1 MPHPDDRR
9 IAVPSLRAL
18 ASRLVDGL
26 LRRQRDARLDEEIET
41 HLDAL
46 RDDFVARGYAPGDAD
61 AAARRA
67 FGGVDQMKA
76 RYRDQR
82 GWPWI
87 DAVIQDLR
95 FAVRHLVRDRAFA
108 TPVVLVL
115 ALGLG
120 VGHMFFTLTYAHV
133 LRGLPMDAVERVL
146 AVSSV
151 DASGTV
157 RGVSYADF
165 ADLRAAQRS
174 FADLAAYTNAA
185 VTIGDDDQ
193 VPDRLDAASLTASAF
208 SAARVAPILGRVLR
222 PEDEVPGAAPVV
234 VVTERVWRG
243 RYAGSADVAGHPV
256 RLNGAPAT
264 IVGVVSDRSGLP
276 TGAALFVPLT
286 ASTAARDARTLGV
299 FGRLA
304 EGVAIADAS
313 AELAAVAATLAR
325 QFPATNDGVRV
336 VVEPINY
343 RLLGGAATVRG
354 WLPFITAGLIVL
366 AVAST
371 NVGNLLLAGA
381 ASRAREVA
389 VRTALGASRGRIARQ
404 LLVESVVIAAAA
416 SALGLALSRAGVAL
430 YRGWIPDGLLPY
442 WFDYSLNPALVAA
455 LGALALATL
464 VVFAVVPAV
473 LASRTAVVAVLKD
486 GGRGDTGRRGAALGG
501 SIFLGAQL
509 GLAIVLAAQVG
520 VATVTRD
527 EPLATDPALDDARV
541 LTGTLTLPAADDAS
555 LEARRDLAGRV
566 IDRLTAL
573 PGISHVALASHGP
586 VGGASERQ
594 LVVDGA
600 AAAAAPVH
608 VVQVSPGYFDLL
620 GLGVIRGRP
629 FTPRDGLPGDAA
641 VIVNARLAA
650 LHFGS
655 VDPVGRRLALPT
667 SNAPAAPD
675 WLTVVGVVPDVRQRP
690 GAPAAIPIAYLPLIA
705 APPTTAVLM
714 VRGTPD
720 GVALAGPV
728 REALRQI
735 DDRVPLY
742 RVLSLAA
749 ATREATWA
757 ARVSAQLALTV
768 CLSSFALAVAGL
780 YAVVSHRILRRRR
793 EIGVR
798 IALGATPLRIARLAV
813 GTVYGAVALGL
824 VLGLAGVA
832 AWDRAFAPTGPD
844 ARPLSATHLAAV
856 VVVLLTTVILGGML
870 PARRAAGIAPAEV
883 LRRE

>member
-1 MPHPDDRR
+1 
-9 IAVPSLRAL
+9 VTSLRVL
-18 ASRLVDGL
+18 ASRLADGL
-26 LRRQRDARLDEEIET
+26 RRRQRDARLDEEIGA

-46 RDDFVARGYAPGDAD
+46 RDDFVARGYAPADAE

-67 FGGVDQMKA
+67 FGGVEQVKA
-76 RYRDQR
+76 RCRDQG

-87 DAVIQDLR
+87 DAVLQDLR
-95 FAVRHLVRDRAFA
+95 FATRHLVRDRAFA
-108 TPVVLVL
+108 APVVLVL

-151 DASGTV
+151 DTSGTV

-174 FADLAAYTNAA
+174 FADLAAYSSAP

-193 VPDRLDAASLTASAF
+193 VPDRLDATALTASAF
-208 SAARVAPILGRVLR
+208 SAARVAPLVGRVLR
-222 PEDEVPGAAPVV
+222 PEDEVPGAPPVV

-243 RYAGSADVAGHPV
+243 RYAGTAGVVGHPV
-256 RLNGAPAT
+256 RIDGAPAA

-276 TGAALFVPLT
+276 SGAAVFVPLA
-286 ASTAARDARTLGV
+286 ASTAARDARTLRV

-313 AELAAVAATLAR
+313 ADLAAIAATLAR
-325 QFPATNDGVRV
+325 QFPATNDGVRI
-336 VVEPINY
+336 VVEPIND

-371 NVGNLLLAGA
+371 NVANLLLAGA
-381 ASRAREVA
+381 AGRAREVA

-416 SALGLALSRAGVAL
+416 SAFGLALSRAGVAV

-473 LASRTAVVAVLKD
+473 LASRTAVVNVLKD
-486 GGRGDTGRRGAALGG
+486 GGRGDKGRRGAALGG
-501 SIFLGAQL
+501 SAFLGVQL

-520 VATVTRD
+520 LATVTRD
-527 EPLATDPALDDARV
+527 QPLATDRALDDARV
-541 LTGTLTLPAADDAS
+541 LTGTLTLPAADYAS
-555 LEARRDLAGRV
+555 PEARRALATRV
-566 IDRLTAL
+566 IERLTVL
-573 PGISHVALASHGP
+573 PGVAGVALASHGP
-586 VGGASERQ
+586 IGGAAERP
-594 LVVDGA
+594 LVVDGNTDVA
-600 AAAAAPVH
+600 GPVQT
-608 VVQVSPGYFDLL
+608 VQISPSYFDVL
-620 GLGVIRGRP
+620 GIGVVRGRA
-629 FTPRDGLPGDAA
+629 FTTRDGLPGEPA

-650 LHFGS
+650 RHFGS
-655 VDPVGRRLALPT
+655 ADPVGRRLAL
-667 SNAPAAPD
+667 SAPNTTAAPD
-675 WLTVVGVVPDVRQRP
+675 WLTVVGVVPDIRQRP
-690 GAPAAIPIAYLPLIA
+690 GAPAAMPIAYVPLTA
-705 APPTTAVLM
+705 APPPTAVLM
-714 VRGTPD
+714 VRGTAE

-735 DDRVPLY
+735 DDRVPLH
-742 RVLSLAA
+742 RVLTLAA
-749 ATREATWA
+749 AMREATWA

-768 CLSSFALAVAGL
+768 CLSTFALAVVGL
-780 YAVVSHRILRRRR
+780 YAVVSHRIVRRRR

-798 IALGATPLRIARLAV
+798 MALGATPLGIARLAV
-813 GTVYGAVALGL
+813 GTVYGSVALGL

-832 AWDRAFAPTGPD
+832 AWDRAFAPSGPD
-844 ARPLSATHLAAV
+844 ARPLSATHVVAV
-856 VVVLLTTVILGGML
+856 VVVLLATVLLGGML
-870 PARRAAGIAPAEV
+870 PARRAARIAPAEV
-883 LRRE
+883 LRQE

>member
-1 MPHPDDRR
+1 
-9 IAVPSLRAL
+9 VTSLRVL

-26 LRRQRDARLDEEIET
+26 RRRQRDARLDEEIAA

-46 RDDFVARGYAPGDAD
+46 RDDFVARGYVPADAE

-67 FGGVDQMKA
+67 FGGVEQVKA

-87 DAVIQDLR
+87 DAVMQDLR

-108 TPVVLVL
+108 APVVLVL
-115 ALGLG
+115 GLGLG

-133 LRGLPMDAVERVL
+133 LRGLPIDDVARVL

-151 DASGTV
+151 DPGGTV

-165 ADLRAAQRS
+165 VDLRAAQRS
-174 FADLAAYTNAA
+174 FVDLAAYTSAA
-185 VTIGDDDQ
+185 VTIGDDAQ
-193 VPDRLDAASLTASAF
+193 VPDRLDATSLTASAF
-208 SAARVAPILGRVLR
+208 AAARVAPLIGRVLQ
-222 PEDEVPGAAPVV
+222 PEDEVPGAPPVV

-243 RYAGSADVAGHPV
+243 RYAGSADVAGRAV
-256 RLNGAPAT
+256 RINGAPAT

-276 TGAALFVPLT
+276 TGAAVFVPLG
-286 ASTAARDARTLGV
+286 ASTAARDARTLRV
-299 FGRLA
+299 FGRLVD
-304 EGVAIADAS
+304 GRAIADAS
-313 AELAAVAATLAR
+313 ADLGAVAATLAR
-325 QFPATNDGVRV
+325 QFPATNDGIRV
-336 VVEPINY
+336 VAEPINY
-343 RLLGGAATVRG
+343 RLLGGGATVRG
-354 WLPFITAGLIVL
+354 WLPFLTAGLIVL

-381 ASRAREVA
+381 AGRAREVA

-404 LLVESVVIAAAA
+404 LLVESVVVAAAA
-416 SALGLALSRAGVAL
+416 SALGLALSRAGVAV

-442 WFDYSLNPALVAA
+442 WFDYSLNPPLVAA

-464 VVFAVVPAV
+464 VVFAVVPAFH
-473 LASRTAVVAVLKD
+473 ASRTAVVTVLKD

-501 SIFLGAQL
+501 SVFLGVQL

-527 EPLATDPALDDARV
+527 EPLATDRALDDARV
-541 LTGTLTLPAADDAS
+541 LTGTLTLPAADYAS
-555 LEARRDLAGRV
+555 TAARRQFAGKVLEGLAAV
-566 IDRLTAL
+566 
-573 PGISHVALASHGP
+573 PGVTSVALATHGP
-586 VGGASERQ
+586 IGGAAERQ
-594 LVVDGA
+594 LVVAGTA
-600 AAAAAPVH
+600 AAAGPVQT
-608 VVQVSPGYFDLL
+608 VQISPRYFDVL
-620 GLGVIRGRP
+620 GIGVVRGRA
-629 FTPRDGLPGDAA
+629 FTARDGLPGEAA

-650 LHFGS
+650 LHFGGA
-655 VDPVGRRLALPT
+655 DPVGRRLALPPPNT
-667 SNAPAAPD
+667 TAAPN
-675 WLTVVGVVPDVRQRP
+675 WLTVVGVVPDIRQRP
-690 GAPAAIPIAYLPLIA
+690 GMPAAVPIAYVPMTA
-705 APPTTAVLM
+705 EPPPTAVLM
-714 VRGTPD
+714 ARGTGD
-720 GVALAGPV
+720 GVALAGPL

-735 DDRVPLY
+735 DDRVPLH

-749 ATREATWA
+749 ATRDATWA

-768 CLSSFALAVAGL
+768 CVAAFALAVAGL

-798 IALGATPLRIARLAV
+798 MALGATPLRIARLAL
-813 GTVYGAVALGL
+813 GTVNGALALGL
-824 VLGLAGVA
+824 GLGVAGVA
-832 AWDRAFAPTGPD
+832 AWDRAFAPAGPD

-856 VVVLLTTVILGGML
+856 VFVLLATVILGGL
-870 PARRAAGIAPAEV
+870 VPARRAARIAPAEV

>member
-1 MPHPDDRR
+1 MT
-9 IAVPSLRAL
+9 SLRVL

-26 LRRQRDARLDEEIET
+26 RRRQRDARLDEEIDT

-46 RDDFVARGYAPGDAD
+46 RDDFVARGYAPAD
-61 AAARRA
+61 ATDAARRA
-67 FGGVDQMKA
+67 FGGVDQVKA

-82 GWPWI
+82 GWPGI
-87 DAVIQDLR
+87 DAVMQDLR
-95 FAVRHLVRDRAFA
+95 FAVRHLVRDRTFTA
-108 TPVVLVL
+108 PVVLVL

-120 VGHMFFTLTYAHV
+120 VGHMFFTLTYTHV
-133 LRGLPMDAVERVL
+133 LRGLPMDAIERVL
-146 AVSSV
+146 AVSSA

-174 FADLAAYTNAA
+174 FADLAAYSNAP

-193 VPDRLDAASLTASAF
+193 VPDRLDATALTASAF
-208 SAARVAPILGRVLR
+208 PAARVTPLLGRVLR
-222 PEDEVPGAAPVV
+222 PEDEVPGAPLVV

-243 RYAGSADVAGHPV
+243 RYAASTGVAGRLV
-256 RLNGAPAT
+256 RIDGAPAT

-276 TGAALFVPLT
+276 TGAAVFVPLA
-286 ASTAARDARTLGV
+286 ASTAARDARTLRV
-299 FGRLA
+299 FGRLV

-313 AELAAVAATLAR
+313 ADLAAVAATLAR

-381 ASRAREVA
+381 AGRAREVA

-416 SALGLALSRAGVAL
+416 SVFGLALSRAGVAV

-442 WFDYSLNPALVAA
+442 WFDYSLNPALVAG

-464 VVFAVVPAV
+464 VVFAVVPA
-473 LASRTAVVAVLKD
+473 LYASRTAVVVVLKD

-501 SIFLGAQL
+501 SVFLGVQL

-527 EPLATDPALDDARV
+527 QRLATDRALDDARV
-541 LTGTLTLPAADDAS
+541 LTGTLTLPAADYAS
-555 LEARRDLAGRV
+555 AEARLALATRV
-566 IDRLTAL
+566 IDRLTVL
-573 PGISHVALASHGP
+573 PGVAGVALASHEP
-586 VGGASERQ
+586 IGGATERQ
-594 LVVDGA
+594 LIVDGNA
-600 AAAAAPVH
+600 AAVTPVQM
-608 VVQVSPGYFDLL
+608 VQISPGYFDVL
-620 GLGVIRGRP
+620 GIGVVRGRA
-629 FTPRDGLPGDAA
+629 FTTRDGRPGEPA

-655 VDPVGRRLALPT
+655 ADPVGRRLALPPA
-667 SNAPAAPD
+667 NATAAPD
-675 WLTVVGVVPDVRQRP
+675 WMTVVGVVPDIRQHP
-690 GAPAAIPIAYLPLIA
+690 GAPAAVPIAYVPLAA
-705 APPTTAVLM
+705 APPPSAVLM
-714 VRGTPD
+714 VRGTGD
-720 GVALAGPV
+720 GAALAGPV
-728 REALRQI
+728 RETLRQI
-735 DDRVPLY
+735 DPRVPLH
-742 RVLSLAA
+742 RVRSLAA

-768 CLSSFALAVAGL
+768 CLSAFALAVAGL

-793 EIGVR
+793 EIGIR
-798 IALGATPLRIARLAV
+798 MALGATPLRIARLAV
-813 GTVYGAVALGL
+813 GTVHGAVALGL

-832 AWDRAFAPTGPD
+832 AWNRAFAPAGPD
-844 ARPLSATHLAAV
+844 ARPLSATHLVAV
-856 VVVLLTTVILGGML
+856 VVVLIATVLFGGML
-870 PARRAAGIAPAEV
+870 PARRAARIPPAEV